1 MLSVAPPPTPSGR
14 TGPSDY
20 WRKTL
25 RLSRWLLGL
34 WFLLTLA
41 ICLFGRALTFNFFG
55 WPFGFWV
62 SAQGALI
69 VYCLI
74 VWYYAWAMNRLD
86 VAEGE
91 HEDD

>member
-1 MLSVAPPPTPSGR
+1 MLSVAPTPNPPDR
-14 TGPSDY
+14 TGPSAY

-34 WFLLTLA
+34 WFLLTLGV
-41 ICLFGRALTFNFFG
+41 CLFGQALDFNFFG

-86 VAEGE
+86 QAEGE
-91 HEDD
+91 PDDD

>member
-1 MLSVAPPPTPSGR
+1 MMSVTPTPAPPGRSKPTA
-14 TGPSDY
+14 Y
-20 WRKTL
+20 WRQTL

-34 WFLLTLA
+34 WFLLTLGV
-41 ICLFGRALTFNFFG
+41 CLFGQALDFNFFG

-86 VAEGE
+86 QAEGGA
-91 HEDD
+91 DAD

>member
-1 MLSVAPPPTPSGR
+1 MLSVVPPTAAPGNA
-14 TGPSDY
+14 GPTAY
-20 WRKTL
+20 WRQTL
-25 RLSRWLLGL
+25 RLSRLLLGL

-41 ICLFGRALTFNFFG
+41 VCLFGRRLHFNFFG

-86 VAEGE
+86 QAEAE

>member
-1 MLSVAPPPTPSGR
+1 M
-14 TGPSDY
+14 
-20 WRKTL
+20 
-25 RLSRWLLGL
+25 

-41 ICLFGRALTFNFFG
+41 ICLFGRALNFNFFG

-86 VAEGE
+86 LAEGE
-91 HEDD
+91 HEHEVD